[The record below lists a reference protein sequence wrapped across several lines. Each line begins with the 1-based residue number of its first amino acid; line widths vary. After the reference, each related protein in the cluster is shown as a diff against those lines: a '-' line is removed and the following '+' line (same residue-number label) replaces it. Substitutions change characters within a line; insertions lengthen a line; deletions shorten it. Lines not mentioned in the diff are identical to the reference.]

1 MEGNMKKNIWING
14 QDVETENYSDLLS
27 PYSQEKIAD
36 IAIANKLQ
44 TQNAIQVAYD
54 SKEVMAKMPAH
65 QRAAILEKVSQLLEE
80 NLEEAAKVISLE
92 SAKPLIFAKAEV
104 IRTIET
110 YKFASEE
117 AKRIHGETIPF
128 DAAVGGVGKIGYTIR
143 NPIGV
148 IGAIT
153 PFNFPMN
160 LVAHKVGPAIA
171 AGNTVVLKP
180 ASQTPLSAFFIAD
193 LFKKAGLP
201 DGVLNVVTGPGRVV
215 GDAIVESDL
224 VSMVTFTG
232 SSSVG
237 IALRAKAGLKKTTLE
252 LGSNAALIIDED
264 IDVTKAIDR
273 CLMGA
278 FSNQGQVCISL
289 QRIYVHEKI
298 YDEFVSQFAKSASE
312 LKLGDPLDPETYVSS
327 LISSNDLDRALSWIE
342 EAKAQG
348 ATIAT
353 GGKTVG
359 NILEPTVILDVTNN
373 MKVSCNEVFAPIVS
387 ICKVSSVEE
396 AIDAVNDSRYGLQAG
411 IYTNSV
417 VNALKAADDLHVGG
431 VVINDVPT
439 FRVDQMPYGGVKESG
454 TGREGLKYAI
464 EEMTEMKLVIWH
476 KG

>member
-1 MEGNMKKNIWING
+1 MKKNIWING

>member
-1 MEGNMKKNIWING
+1 MRQNIWING
-14 QDVETENYSDLLS
+14 QYVETENYSELLS

-36 IAIANKLQ
+36 IAMANKVQ

-80 NLEEAAKVISLE
+80 NLEEAARVIALE

-128 DAAVGGVGKIGYTIR
+128 DAAVGGIGKIGYTVR

-171 AGNTVVLKP
+171 SGNTVVLKP
-180 ASQTPLSAFFIAD
+180 ASQTPLSAFYIAD

-201 DGVLNVVTGPGRVV
+201 DGVLNVVTGPGKVV

-252 LGSNAALIIDED
+252 LGSNAALIIDEA
-264 IDVTKAIDR
+264 IDVKKVIDR

-298 YDEFVSQFAKSASE
+298 YDEFVSQFAKSASK

-353 GGKTVG
+353 GGKTQG

-387 ICKVSSVEE
+387 ICKVSSVEV

>member
-1 MEGNMKKNIWING
+1 MKKNIWING
-14 QDVETENYSDLLS
+14 QYVETENYSDLLS

-54 SKEVMAKMPAH
+54 SKEVMAKIPAH

-80 NLEEAAKVISLE
+80 NLEEAARVIALE

-104 IRTIET
+104 IRTVET

-128 DAAVGGVGKIGYTIR
+128 DAAVSGIGKIGYTIR

-180 ASQTPLSAFFIAD
+180 ASQTPLSAFYIAD

-278 FSNQGQVCISL
+278 FSNQGQICISL

-312 LKLGDPLDPETYVSS
+312 LKLGDPLDTETYVSS
-327 LISSNDLDRALSWIE
+327 LISSNELDRALSWIE

-353 GGKTVG
+353 GGKTLG
-359 NILEPTVILDVTNN
+359 NILEPTIILDVTSN

>member
-1 MEGNMKKNIWING
+1 MKKNIWING
-14 QDVETENYSDLLS
+14 QYVETENYSELLS

-36 IAIANKLQ
+36 IAIANKIQ

-54 SKEVMAKMPAH
+54 AKEVMAKMPAH

-80 NLEEAAKVISLE
+80 NLEEAARVIALE

-180 ASQTPLSAFFIAD
+180 ASQTPLSAFYIAD

-359 NILEPTVILDVTNN
+359 NILEPTVILDVTSN

>member
-1 MEGNMKKNIWING
+1 MKKNIWING
-14 QDVETENYSDLLS
+14 QYVETENYSELLS

-36 IAIANKLQ
+36 IAIANKIQ

-54 SKEVMAKMPAH
+54 AKEVMAKMPAH

-80 NLEEAAKVISLE
+80 NLEEAARVIALE

-171 AGNTVVLKP
+171 SGNTVVLKP
-180 ASQTPLSAFFIAD
+180 ASQTPLSAFYIAD

-201 DGVLNVVTGPGRVV
+201 DGALNVVTGPGRVV

-224 VSMVTFTG
+224 VNMVTFTG

-252 LGSNAALIIDED
+252 LGSNAALIIDEN
-264 IDVTKAIDR
+264 IDVKKALDR

-289 QRIYVHEKI
+289 QRMYVHEKI
-298 YDEFVSQFAKSASE
+298 YDEFVSQFAQAASK

-327 LISSNDLDRALSWIE
+327 LISPNDLDRTLSWIE

-348 ATIAT
+348 ATIAA
-353 GGKTVG
+353 GGKTQG
-359 NILEPTVILDVTNN
+359 NILEPTVILDVTRN

-387 ICKVSSVEE
+387 ICKVSSIEE

-417 VNALKAADDLHVGG
+417 FNAHKAADDLHVGG

>member
-1 MEGNMKKNIWING
+1 
-14 QDVETENYSDLLS
+14 
-27 PYSQEKIAD
+27 
-36 IAIANKLQ
+36 
-44 TQNAIQVAYD
+44 
-54 SKEVMAKMPAH
+54 
-65 QRAAILEKVSQLLEE
+65 
-80 NLEEAAKVISLE
+80 
-92 SAKPLIFAKAEV
+92 
-104 IRTIET
+104 
-110 YKFASEE
+110 
-117 AKRIHGETIPF
+117 
-128 DAAVGGVGKIGYTIR
+128 
-143 NPIGV
+143 
-148 IGAIT
+148 
-153 PFNFPMN
+153 
-160 LVAHKVGPAIA
+160 
-171 AGNTVVLKP
+171 LKP
-180 ASQTPLSAFFIAD
+180 ASQTPLSAFYIAD

-201 DGVLNVVTGPGRVV
+201 DGVLNVVTGPGKVV

-264 IDVTKAIDR
+264 IDVKKAIDR

-359 NILEPTVILDVTNN
+359 NILEPTVILDVTSN

>member
-1 MEGNMKKNIWING
+1 MRQNIWING
-14 QDVETENYSDLLS
+14 QYVETENYSELLS

-36 IAIANKLQ
+36 IAMANKEQ

-80 NLEEAAKVISLE
+80 NLEEAARVIALE

-128 DAAVGGVGKIGYTIR
+128 DAAVGGLGKIGYTVR

-171 AGNTVVLKP
+171 SGNTVVLKP
-180 ASQTPLSAFFIAD
+180 ASQTPLSAFYIAD

-201 DGVLNVVTGPGRVV
+201 DGVLNVVTGPGKVV

-264 IDVTKAIDR
+264 IDVKKAIDR

-298 YDEFVSQFAKSASE
+298 YDEFVSQFAKSASK

-353 GGKTVG
+353 GGKTLG

-417 VNALKAADDLHVGG
+417 INALKAADDLHVGG

>member
-1 MEGNMKKNIWING
+1 MKKNIWING

-180 ASQTPLSAFFIAD
+180 ASQTPLSAFYIAD

>member
-1 MEGNMKKNIWING
+1 MRQNIWING
-14 QDVETENYSDLLS
+14 QYVETENYSELLS
-27 PYSQEKIAD
+27 PYSQEKISD
-36 IAIANKLQ
+36 IAMANKVQ

-80 NLEEAAKVISLE
+80 NLEEAARVISLE

-128 DAAVGGVGKIGYTIR
+128 DAAVGGIGKIGYTVR

-171 AGNTVVLKP
+171 SGNTVVLKP
-180 ASQTPLSAFFIAD
+180 ASQTPLSAFYIAD

-264 IDVTKAIDR
+264 IDVKKAIDR

-298 YDEFVSQFAKSASE
+298 YDEFVSQFAKSASK

-353 GGKTVG
+353 GGKTLG
-359 NILEPTVILDVTNN
+359 NILEPTVILDVTSN

-417 VNALKAADDLHVGG
+417 INALKAADDLHVGG